1 MGLQPVGT
9 ELYILGTS
17 HPLQCGSAECAQ
29 ATILAFDAELRRLC
43 ETFKIQRITEE
54 MTADGLAQHKVTDTV
69 GQRVAKDFGILHQ
82 PVDLSPQ
89 ERIGI
94 SIDDS
99 VVIATVRRYGI
110 FDGGPFREAFDDLAD
125 GIRERV
131 WLARILSKE
140 EWPVL
145 FICGS
150 DHAVSVRRLCRRLGI
165 DAKVAHRDYEP

>member
-1 MGLQPVGT
+1 MAT

-17 HPLQCGSAECAQ
+17 HSLQCGSAECAQ
-29 ATILAFDAELRRLC
+29 ASILAFETKLRRLC
-43 ETFKIQRITEE
+43 ETFKIQRIAEE
-54 MTADGLAQHKVTDTV
+54 MTADGLTRHEVTETV
-69 GQRVAKDFGILHQ
+69 GQRVARGIRIEHQ
-82 PVDLSPQ
+82 PVDLSPK
-89 ERIGI
+89 ERSDV
-94 SIDDS
+94 SIDDT

-110 FDGGPFREAFDDLAD
+110 FNGSAFREAFDDLAD

-131 WLARILSKE
+131 WVARLLSKE

-165 DAKVAHRDYEP
+165 SAEVVHRDYEP